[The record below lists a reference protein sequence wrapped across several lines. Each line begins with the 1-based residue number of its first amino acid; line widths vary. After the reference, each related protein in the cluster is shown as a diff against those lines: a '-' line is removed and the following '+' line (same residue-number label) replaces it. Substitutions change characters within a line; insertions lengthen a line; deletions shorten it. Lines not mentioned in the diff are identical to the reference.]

1 MKNIS
6 IKLLGVWIC
15 VGLFF
20 PKEINAQWV
29 KIFGGTGHDE
39 AFSVQQTSDGGYII
53 AGYTYSFGAGAED
66 VLLIKTD
73 ASGSVQWAKTI
84 GGADSERAYSVQQTN
99 DGGYIIAGKTSSFG
113 ASSGDVL
120 LIKTDASGNV
130 QWAKTIG
137 SGFFDYATSV
147 KQTSDGGY
155 IAVGTFNI
163 GGGPHALL
171 IKTDASGNVQW
182 TKNFGH
188 GYATSFQQTNDGGY
202 IIAGWTNYFGL
213 GSSDVFLIKTDTSG
227 NVKWVKTLGTN
238 YSNEYAHSVK
248 QTSDGG
254 YIIAGRIG
262 GDLLLIK
269 TDTIGNV
276 QWAKTIG
283 GSGNNDYATSLQ
295 QTTDG
300 GYILT
305 GTTNSFGFGSDD
317 VFLIK
322 IDANGNIQWAKTIGG
337 TRSDWGNFVQ
347 QTNDGGYI
355 IAGGTW
361 FGSGS
366 NYNVFLIK
374 TDDIGNTCPV
384 STANPTVTD
393 ISLSITSPTPTTI
406 SPPVSANV
414 NPVET
419 SPSVTESGI
428 CLSVGENSSFFPKIE
443 HFSFKNNKI
452 SLKFSGYK
460 EGEIKIVIYDISGKE
475 KFSKSLN
482 LKPYI
487 EIEDKKIEK
496 LKSGIYFLKVYLDN
510 REIGGFKLIKK

>member
-53 AGYTYSFGAGAED
+53 AGYTYSFGAGGQD

-73 ASGSVQWAKTI
+73 ASGNVQWSKTF

-99 DGGYIIAGKTSSFG
+99 DGGYIIAGTTNSFG
-113 ASSGDVL
+113 NDLGDVFF
-120 LIKTDASGNV
+120 IKTDASGNL

-137 SGFFDYATSV
+137 SGFADYATSV

-163 GGGPHALL
+163 GAGPQALL

-182 TKNFGH
+182 TRNFGH
-188 GYATSFQQTNDGGY
+188 GFATSFQQTNDGGY
-202 IIAGWTNYFGL
+202 IIAGHTNYFGV
-213 GSSDVFLIKTDTSG
+213 GGNDVFLIKTDASG
-227 NVKWVKTLGTN
+227 NVQWARTLGGAN
-238 YSNEYAHSVK
+238 YDEGANSVQ

-254 YIIAGRIG
+254 YIIAGYRG
-262 GDLLLIK
+262 GDILLIK
-269 TDTIGNV
+269 TDAVGNV

-283 GSGNNDYATSLQ
+283 GPGNDYATSVQ
-295 QTTDG
+295 RTADG

-305 GTTNSFGFGSDD
+305 GKTNSFGFGNND

-337 TRSDWGNFVQ
+337 TSGDWGNFVQ

-361 FGSGS
+361 FGTGS
-366 NYNVFLIK
+366 NHNVFLIK

-393 ISLSITSPTPTTI
+393 ISLSITSPPLTTI

-443 HFSFKNNKI
+443 HFSFKDNKI

-496 LKSGIYFLKVYLDN
+496 LKSGIYFLKVYLGN